1 MIAVY
6 LRADKYVDS
15 INRKVTDILTLLGA
29 IGGLKEFFLMLGSW
43 FVTYWA

>member
-15 INRKVTDILTLLGA
+15 IDRKVTDILTLLGA